1 MKQIIFSDHAIKQME
16 ERGASKEEVVQTI
29 RDGERLAAKHGRVAC
44 RHNFQ
49 YNSKW
54 GNKFYHIKQVM
65 PIVKEEN
72 VIAVVTVFTFY
83 F

>member
-1 MKQIIFSDHAIKQME
+1 MKGIIFPEHAIKQMV
-16 ERGASKEEVVQTI
+16 ERGASKEEVIQTI
-29 RDGERLAAKHGRVAC
+29 RNGERLPAKRGRIAY

-65 PIVKEEN
+65 PIIKEEKS
-72 VIAVVTVFTFY
+72 IIVVTVYTFY

>member
-1 MKQIIFSDHAIKQME
+1 MKHIIFSEHAIKQMV
-16 ERGASKEEVVQTI
+16 ERGASREEVIQTI
-29 RDGERLAAKHGRVAC
+29 RNGERIPAKHGRIAY

-54 GNKFYHIKQVM
+54 GNKFYSIKQVI
-65 PIVKEEN
+65 PIIKEGKS
-72 VIAVVTVFTFY
+72 IIVVTVYSFY